1 MSDFRSIATVTATLR
16 RVLLAA
22 LPLDVVGADVTTVRP
37 AEGENAATPTTGAN
51 IFLYQVNP
59 NPQWRNEDLPSR
71 RNDGELAQ
79 RPVAALD
86 LYYLLSFYG
95 AEATLEPQRLLGSTV
110 AFLHTQPILPRSE
123 VTAAV
128 ANNAFL
134 SGSDLAEQVDLV
146 RLTPLS
152 MTLEE
157 LSRLWSVLLQLKY
170 ALSVAYRASVVLV
183 ERQVTPQPAL
193 PVRDYAFATLPLR
206 RPRIRRVVALSGE
219 DDPIAPGA
227 AVVLEGEGLAEG
239 VASVEIDGQATGTT
253 QLRGD
258 RVTLTLP
265 AGLAAGPHGVRVR
278 QGVTMGV
285 PGVQHLAFDSTPG
298 SFVLQPVITRTGN
311 AHDIAVT
318 DVQGQGPDPRSATIR
333 VGVSPAVLA
342 RQTAVLELLSVRPGR
357 SGRGHDVVV
366 HHTVRAAVRASD
378 TTQLTFRASGLA
390 AGQYLVR
397 VRVDGAESPL
407 EEDQG
412 GVPAQPAGTIP

>member
-1 MSDFRSIATVTATLR
+1 MSDFRAIATVTATLR

-22 LPLDVVGADVTTVRP
+22 LPQDVTGATVTTVRP
-37 AEGENAATPTTGAN
+37 AEGENVATPATGAN

-59 NPQWRNEDLPSR
+59 NPRWRNEDLPSR
-71 RNDGELAQ
+71 RTDGELAQ

-95 AEATLEPQRLLGSTV
+95 DEATLEPQRLLGSTV

-128 ANNAFL
+128 ATNAFL
-134 SGSDLAEQVDLV
+134 AGSDLAEQVDLV
-146 RLTPLS
+146 RLAPLS

-157 LSRLWSVLLQLKY
+157 LSRLWSVLLQVKY
-170 ALSVAYRASVVLV
+170 ALSVTYRASVVLV
-183 ERQVTPQPAL
+183 ERRVTPQPAL
-193 PVRDYAFATLPLR
+193 PVRDVAFATLPLR
-206 RPRIRRVVALSGE
+206 RPAIRRVVALSGE
-219 DDPIAPGA
+219 DDPITPGA
-227 AVVLEGEGLAEG
+227 AVVLEGEGLAEA
-239 VASVEIDGQATGTT
+239 VTSVEIDGRATGTT

-265 AGLAAGPHGVRVR
+265 AGLAAGPHGVQAR
-278 QGVTMGV
+278 QGVAIGA

-311 AHDIAVT
+311 AYDIEVT
-318 DVQGQGPDPRSATIR
+318 DVQGQGTDPRSATIR
-333 VGVSPAVLA
+333 VDVSPAVLA
-342 RQTAVLELLSVRPGR
+342 RQTAVLELLTVRPGR
-357 SGRGHDVVV
+357 GGRGHDLIV
-366 HHTVRAAVRASD
+366 HHTVRAADRVSD

-407 EEDQG
+407 QEDQG
-412 GVPAQPAGTIP
+412 GVPAQPARTIQ